1 MYNLF
6 RKKTDEQGKP
16 MRRVM
21 LGIVTLVIVLL
32 STVQT
37 WAGAKMVVGWIEKVR
52 ISPGDLIIH
61 AKLDTGAKHSSLN
74 VPSMDQFERD
84 GEQWVGF
91 EVIDR
96 SGKKTR
102 LERKVFR
109 IAKIKKH
116 EEELQERPVVLLGI
130 CLGYIYKEVQV
141 TLVDRSG
148 FDYQMLVGRSFLR
161 TDFLINPAMRYS
173 IDPGC
178 REEPPTGGTVVE

>member
-1 MYNLF
+1 
-6 RKKTDEQGKP
+6 
-16 MRRVM
+16 MRRII

-32 STVQT
+32 STVQI

-74 VPSMDQFERD
+74 VPSMDRFERD

-91 EVIDR
+91 EVIGK

-102 LERKVFR
+102 LERKMVR

-116 EEELQERPVVLLGI
+116 GEEVQERPVVLLGI
-130 CLGYIYKEVQV
+130 CLGYTYKDVQV

-161 TDFLINPAMRYS
+161 TDFLINPAKRYT
-173 IDPGC
+173 IDPDC
-178 REEPPTGGTVVE
+178 REEPPTEEAVVE